1 MNKEKIKS
9 VLITSIG
16 AVFVV
21 YGLILCI
28 MSNLNVGVVLV
39 LALGIFTLCLGVFCK
54 KIKQLSDKKM
64 FRICKIVII
73 LLICAEVI
81 LVAFMA
87 IYGYSDN
94 VNYNEDAVIVLG
106 AGVRGDKVTLPLK
119 LRLDK
124 AIEYHFK
131 NPEAMIVVTG
141 GQGFQETVT
150 EAYAMEK
157 YLLENGVDKNKI
169 LKEEKATSTSENMQF
184 SKRILDNH
192 YKDDYSV
199 VVITNNFHIFRGVTL
214 AERTGFQRVAHMHV
228 GLQWYNLM
236 PCFLRESLAVIKL
249 LIGG

>member
-1 MNKEKIKS
+1 MKKEKIKS

-131 NPEAMIVVTG
+131 NPEAVIVVTG

-184 SKRILDNH
+184 SK
-192 YKDDYSV
+192 KD
-199 VVITNNFHIFRGVTL
+199 T
-214 AERTGFQRVAHMHV
+214 
-228 GLQWYNLM
+228 
-236 PCFLRESLAVIKL
+236 
-249 LIGG
+249 